1 MTFGTIFGRLLDKGE
16 DPAVTNAQAIEALE
30 ADLQALASAG
40 SESQKSL
47 EGLLKS
53 DIANVEQRLSGYDIS
68 GIRNE
73 LSNLSGQVSD
83 LSRNRQV
90 DPGSVE
96 SLNTQL
102 ANIRGGDPTKQSVA
116 DSIRSIEGLD
126 TSDLNNLIQSSK
138 GYDWSNFK
146 NEFKGE
152 TDPSTYGFLV
162 PRESLDP
169 VDFKVDWNKPGETT
183 DIPRATIQ
191 GFPSGSTYQQQRT
204 DAQKNI
210 DSLVSQGEQDFD
222 KIKQD
227 VTQSFQGRRVAP
239 NALGIR
245 RRRSQA
251 FQNRGSTKGTK
262 QFSRGYRAQNLN
274 IT

>member
-1 MTFGTIFGRLLDKGE
+1 MSFGSILGNLFTKGD
-16 DPAVTNAQAIEALE
+16 DPAVTNQKAIEALE
-30 ADLQALASAG
+30 ADLQALASSGA
-40 SESQKSL
+40 ESQRSL
-47 EGLLKS
+47 EGLLRS
-53 DIANVEQRLSGYDIS
+53 DISNVEQQLSGYDIS
-68 GIRNE
+68 GLRSQ
-73 LSNLSGQVSD
+73 LAALSGQVSD
-83 LSRNRQV
+83 LSRGRQV

-102 ANIRGGDPTKQSVA
+102 ENIRGGDPTKQSVA
-116 DSIRSIEGLD
+116 DSIRGIEGID
-126 TSDLNNLIQSSK
+126 TSDLNNLMQSSK
-138 GYDWSNFK
+138 GYDWSKFK

-152 TDPSTYGFLV
+152 TDPSNYGNAL
-162 PRESLDP
+162 SP
-169 VDFKVDWNKPGETT
+169 VDFNVNWNKQGETT
-183 DIPRATIQ
+183 DIPQAKIQ
-191 GFPSGSTYQQQRT
+191 GFPTGSTYQQQRT